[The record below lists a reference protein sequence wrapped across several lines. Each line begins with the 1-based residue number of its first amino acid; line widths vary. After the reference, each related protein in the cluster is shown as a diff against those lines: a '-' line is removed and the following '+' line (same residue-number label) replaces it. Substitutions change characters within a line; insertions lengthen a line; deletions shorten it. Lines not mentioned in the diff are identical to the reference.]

1 MTESSNAKSKR
12 KIVTYLCDYEWV
24 QEISIFPKIDFDD
37 LDASKAFAKAG
48 VLELFDTLKTRL
60 QKSVDTKNTAFFI
73 RLRAMNKSFPFNVRD
88 DWDELSKENYYI
100 TQMYIHIFCSQKIEI
115 KELIKSVYDPE
126 LFNLK
131 FRTTT
136 DEKIISYCSTLKDQ
150 EFYNL
155 NKLTNQPVR
164 NFYLINKAGLV
175 KRDESLKLDIQSKN
189 KVVTDKPEHKQ
200 KYVKWTNKNMTKSSA
215 ETVEDGWD

>member
-1 MTESSNAKSKR
+1 MTESSKAKSKR
-12 KIVTYLCDYEWV
+12 KIVTYLCDYEWA

-37 LDASKAFAKAG
+37 LDFSKVFARDC
-48 VLELFDTLKTRL
+48 VLELFDTLKTKL

-73 RLRAMNKSFPFNVRD
+73 RLRSMNKLFLFNVRD
-88 DWDELSKENYYI
+88 DWDELSKENHYI
-100 TQMYIHIFCSQKIEI
+100 TQMYIHIYCSQKAEIE
-115 KELIKSVYDPE
+115 EFIKSVYDPE

-136 DEKIISYCSTLKDQ
+136 DEKIISYCLTLKDQ

-155 NKLTNQPVR
+155 NKLTNQSVR

-189 KVVTDKPEHKQ
+189 KIVKDKPEYKQ
-200 KYVKWTNKNMTKSSA
+200 RYVKWTNKNMTKSSA
-215 ETVEDGWD
+215 ATVEDGWE

>member
-1 MTESSNAKSKR
+1 MTESSKAKSKR
-12 KIVTYLCDYEWV
+12 KIVTYLCNYEWS
-24 QEISIFPKIDFDD
+24 QQISIFPKIDFDD
-37 LDASKAFAKAG
+37 LDFSKAFARDG
-48 VLELFDTLKTRL
+48 VLELFDTLKTKL

-73 RLRAMNKSFPFNVRD
+73 RLRSMNKSFSFNVIN
-88 DWDELSKENYYI
+88 DWDELNKENHYV
-100 TQMYIHIFCSQKIEI
+100 TQMYIHIHCSQKAEI

-126 LFNLK
+126 LFNI
-131 FRTTT
+131 RTKIIT
-136 DEKIISYCSTLKDQ
+136 DEKLIRYCMTLKDQ

-155 NKLTNQPVR
+155 NKLTNQSMR

-189 KVVTDKPEHKQ
+189 KIVKDKPEYKQ
-200 KYVKWTNKNMTKSSA
+200 RYVKWTNENVNKSSA

>member
-1 MTESSNAKSKR
+1 MTESSKAKSKR

-24 QEISIFPKIDFDD
+24 QEISVFPKIDFDD
-37 LDASKAFAKAG
+37 LDFSKVFARDS
-48 VLELFDTLKTRL
+48 VLELFGTLKTKL

-73 RLRAMNKSFPFNVRD
+73 RLRSMNKSFPFNVRD
-88 DWDELSKENYYI
+88 DWDELSKENYNI
-100 TQMYIHIFCSQKIEI
+100 TQMYIHIYCSQKVEI
-115 KELIKSVYDPE
+115 KELIKSVYYPE

-155 NKLTNQPVR
+155 NDKKTPDRPLSFAVR
-164 NFYLINKAGLV
+164 SYVPDNYARHPI
-175 KRDESLKLDIQSKN
+175 
-189 KVVTDKPEHKQ
+189 KPYHVGASARSQ
-200 KYVKWTNKNMTKSSA
+200 MLQVQISSA
-215 ETVEDGWD
+215 NRPQ

>member
-1 MTESSNAKSKR
+1 MTESSKDKSKS

-24 QEISIFPKIDFDD
+24 QEISVFPKIDFDD
-37 LDASKAFAKAG
+37 LDSSRNFAKDG
-48 VLELFDTLKTRL
+48 VLEFFNKLKIKL
-60 QKSVDTKNTAFFI
+60 QKNVVSKNIAYLI
-73 RLRAMNKSFPFNVRD
+73 RLRSMNKSFPFNVRD
-88 DWDELSKENYYI
+88 DWDELNKENHYV
-100 TQMYIHIFCSQKIEI
+100 TQMYIHIHCSQKAEI
-115 KELIKSVYDPE
+115 KELIQSVYDPE

-189 KVVTDKPEHKQ
+189 KVVIDKPEHKQ

>member
-73 RLRAMNKSFPFNVRD
+73 RLRAMNKSFTFNVMN
-88 DWDELSKENYYI
+88 DWGELNKENHYV
-100 TQMYIHIFCSQKIEI
+100 TQMYIHIHCSQKSEIIKLIEF
-115 KELIKSVYDPE
+115 VYDPE
-126 LFNLK
+126 LFNVK
-131 FRTTT
+131 VRTAT
-136 DEKIISYCSTLKDQ
+136 DEKLISYCATLKDQ

-155 NKLTNQPVR
+155 NKLTNQSVR

-189 KVVTDKPEHKQ
+189 KIVKDKLEYKQ
-200 KYVKWTNKNMTKSSA
+200 RYVKWTNQNVTKSSA
-215 ETVEDGWD
+215 ETVEAGWD